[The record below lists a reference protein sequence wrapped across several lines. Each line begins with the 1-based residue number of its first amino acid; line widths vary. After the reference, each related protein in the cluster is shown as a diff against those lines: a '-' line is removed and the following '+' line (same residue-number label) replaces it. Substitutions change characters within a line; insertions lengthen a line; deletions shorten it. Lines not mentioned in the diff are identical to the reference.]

1 VADTEEPSRSP
12 SIAAALER
20 SHATPVAHPHR
31 LGLFLFAAALAVC
44 LPGYLVAVVP
54 GGWFPGASTMTWSAT
69 QLSFSRGFGVVE
81 NDFLVVYQRCGVQY
95 DPGTERLRQ
104 DGGTPISA
112 ELVVSEPGAA
122 LAFRAFALRCARAD
136 AGGEPQSA

>member
-1 VADTEEPSRSP
+1 MADTEEPSRSP

-44 LPGYLVAVVP
+44 LL
-54 GGWFPGASTMTWSAT
+54 
-69 QLSFSRGFGVVE
+69 
-81 NDFLVVYQRCGVQY
+81 
-95 DPGTERLRQ
+95 ERLRW